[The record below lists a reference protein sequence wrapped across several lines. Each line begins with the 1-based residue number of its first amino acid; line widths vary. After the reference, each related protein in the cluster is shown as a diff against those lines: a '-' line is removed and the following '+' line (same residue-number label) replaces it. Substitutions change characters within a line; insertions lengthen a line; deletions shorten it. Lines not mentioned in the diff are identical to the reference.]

1 MHVVWIWYVLLLHV
15 ITLAFISDYIAIAS
29 DYMYVVITNVYIAI
43 KYNYNIDI

>member
-1 MHVVWIWYVLLLHV
+1 MICLI
-15 ITLAFISDYIAIAS
+15 ITCDYIYLAFISDYIAIAS